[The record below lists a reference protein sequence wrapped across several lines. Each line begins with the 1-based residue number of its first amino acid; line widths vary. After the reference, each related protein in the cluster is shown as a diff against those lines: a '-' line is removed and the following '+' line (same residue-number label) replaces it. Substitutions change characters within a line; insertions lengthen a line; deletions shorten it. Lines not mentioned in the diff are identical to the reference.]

1 MTIVTQTRGLWRR
14 QPFDGPLEVD
24 WSNPLARNLE
34 FAFSGHQHREAV
46 RGRFATITGSVTRD
60 VSERGR
66 HFEFAGTTTTSSAH
80 MGFGSSTLS
89 GLAGNS
95 RPATWAFLVRVDTT
109 TRVNLAECNDGNA
122 VDTGWIVGHITGGFG
137 ITRECASNNH
147 RVYTTS
153 NPAAGWRTIV
163 LTTDG
168 SINGTTGKAVW
179 YDGVSQS
186 MTLGANGA
194 GVQGSS
200 AQTLTLGRAG
210 FDTGAGCLDGG
221 IAVAL
226 IAERQWGEAEVKAF
240 HDNPW
245 AIFRRRVLRVYGLDA
260 ASGTIYAGS
269 LSESLTLT
277 ESLSGVSV
285 LGGGLADSLAVTDT
299 ASGAAVL
306 GGAVSLSPTLY
317 VDADSF
323 GSHSITQGTTLA
335 PTRYV
340 NTNSFG
346 SPTVSVGA
354 VTLAPTRYTDADS
367 FGSPTVGRGAV
378 TLAPTLYADADS
390 FGAATVTQGGLLL
403 PTLYVNENTFG
414 AHVVVRGAAPDTGEA
429 QATPGYSRGDGRSHR
444 YRVRVGRRWIE
455 VDPLDDASLRAV
467 YIAAEQ
473 EAQKAAEGRVAA
485 PRRSAARV
493 VAAAAPKAAGVD
505 YAAVRAEAQRI
516 SEMVRAVYAEAL
528 QRELIG
534 RLMREQIERD
544 DEDDIE
550 LLLMV

>member
-1 MTIVTQTRGLWRR
+1 MAAPRTFYFRDRKQTELVWDGDGAAGAIADWEWWGPDGWVYFVIYPAVESEPSAAQIKAGQR
-14 QPFDGPLEVD
+14 QSGSAAVASGVEPARSFDGEQV
-24 WSNPLARNLE
+24 WQSLA
-34 FAFSGHQHREAV
+34 SGL
-46 RGRFATITGSVTRD
+46 T
-60 VSERGR
+60 
-66 HFEFAGTTTTSSAH
+66 AGTSYDIS
-80 MGFGSSTLS
+80 FV
-89 GLAGNS
+89 
-95 RPATWAFLVRVDTT
+95 W
-109 TRVNLAECNDGNA
+109 
-122 VDTGWIVGHITGGFG
+122 
-137 ITRECASNNH
+137 
-147 RVYTTS
+147 
-153 NPAAGWRTIV
+153 
-163 LTTDG
+163 TDG
-168 SINGTTGKAVW
+168 ANDSAVETGTFSTSG
-179 YDGVSQS
+179 G
-186 MTLGANGA
+186 GG
-194 GVQGSS
+194 
-200 AQTLTLGRAG
+200 AQTLTPALYADADSFGTPVVTRGAVTLAPTRYVDADAFGTPVVGRGAVTLAPTRYTDSDAFGSPTVTAG
-210 FDTGAGCLDGG
+210 AATLSPT
-221 IAVAL
+221 
-226 IAERQWGEAEVKAF
+226 RYTNTNAF
-240 HDNPW
+240 
-245 AIFRRRVLRVYGLDA
+245 GA
-260 ASGTIYAGS
+260 AS
-269 LSESLTLT
+269 
-277 ESLSGVSV
+277 VSV
-285 LGGGLADSLAVTDT
+285 GAVT
-299 ASGAAVL
+299 
-306 GGAVSLSPTLY
+306 LSPTLY

-340 NTNSFG
+340 NTNAFG
-346 SPTVSVGA
+346 SPTVSAGA

-473 EAQKAAEGRVAA
+473 EAQKAAESRVAA

-516 SEMVRAVYAEAL
+516 SEMVRAVYAGAL